1 MCINCGIISDLFNA
15 TKQNPIIGSKR
26 VYQLLLEMHTR
37 GRLLVHT
44 AAATSFEQLEDFL
57 KRSQESEA
65 HFYFECS
72 RCGAYFQFSMDKD
85 GQCTYGRVD
94 QIPGEL
100 L

>member
-44 AAATSFEQLEDFL
+44 AAATSFEHLAAFL
-57 KRSQESEA
+57 KTSQESEG
-65 HFYFECS
+65 HFYFECP
-72 RCGAYFQFSMDKD
+72 RCGAYFHFSMDKE
-85 GQCTYGRVD
+85 GQTAYGRVD